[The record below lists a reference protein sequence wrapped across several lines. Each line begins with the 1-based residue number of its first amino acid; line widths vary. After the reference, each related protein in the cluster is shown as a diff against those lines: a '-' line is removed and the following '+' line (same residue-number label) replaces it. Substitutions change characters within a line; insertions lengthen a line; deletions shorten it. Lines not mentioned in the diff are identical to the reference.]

1 MQASLFGS
9 ERPSFDTE
17 FRQARRDQLTQ
28 SAWIEHV
35 PGWLGGHQRLFEQ
48 LIAMVEWQQQR
59 RQMYDR
65 EVDVPRLVARAPESG
80 EAGEFLR
87 TIARTLSGRYR
98 VPLESVSLAYYR
110 NGQDSVAPHGDKM
123 GPLRSNTVIAVLSVG
138 EPRRFTLR
146 STDGRVRR
154 LFSLGWGDLLVM
166 GGSCQETFLHG
177 VPKVKHAEP
186 RMSIQFRELLP
197 VAVRKTYPDDI
208 TASVRV
214 RVN

>member
-1 MQASLFGS
+1 MQASLFGG
-9 ERPSFDTE
+9 EPPFFDAE
-17 FRQARRDQLTQ
+17 FRAARRERLTRD
-28 SAWIEHV
+28 AWIEHV
-35 PGWLGGHQRLFEQ
+35 PNWLGGHQRLFEQ
-48 LIAMVEWQQQR
+48 LLGAVDWHHQR

-80 EAGEFLR
+80 EPGELLR
-87 TIARTLSGRYR
+87 TIARTLSARYSIA
-98 VPLESVSLAYYR
+98 LESISLAYYR

-123 GPLRSNTVIAVLSVG
+123 GLLRANTVIAILSVG

-146 STDGRVRR
+146 SVDGSIRR
-154 LFSLGWGDLLVM
+154 SFSLGWGDLLVM

-177 VPKVKHAEP
+177 VPKVKHANP

-197 VAVRKTYPDDI
+197 PAVAKTYPDDI

-214 RVN
+214 IVS